1 MSLKEKIDADIKTA
15 MLAKEKDTLTAL
27 RAIKSAILL
36 AETEKGVVAA
46 LTEDVEMKLL
56 QKAAK
61 QRKESAEV
69 FATQNRA
76 DLAEKELAELAI
88 IERYLPQQLS
98 EEALKEKLT
107 AIIAR
112 LGVTSAADM
121 GKVMGVASKEL
132 AGTADGKAISA
143 MIKAIL
149 A

>member
-1 MSLKEKIDADIKTA
+1 MSLKVKIDADIKTA

-46 LTEDVEMKLL
+46 LTEEVELKLL

-69 FATQNRA
+69 FASQNRA

-88 IERYLPQQLS
+88 IEKYLPAQMS
-98 EEALKEKLT
+98 EEELKAKITE
-107 AIIAR
+107 IIAR
-112 LGVTSAADM
+112 LGVSSPSEM

-132 AGTADGKAISA
+132 AGAADGKTISA
-143 MIKAIL
+143 MIKSIL
-149 A
+149 G

>member
-1 MSLKEKIDADIKTA
+1 MSLKEKIDADIKAA

-36 AETEKGVVAA
+36 AATEKGASEELA
-46 LTEDVEMKLL
+46 NDAELKLL

-88 IERYLPQQLS
+88 IERYLPKQLS
-98 EEALKEKLT
+98 EEELKAKLT
-107 AIIAR
+107 EIIAR
-112 LGVTSAADM
+112 LGVTSAAEM
-121 GKVMGVASKEL
+121 GKVMGVATKEL
-132 AGTADGKAISA
+132 AGTADGKAISSA
-143 MIKAIL
+143 IKAIL
-149 A
+149 S

>member
-1 MSLKEKIDADIKTA
+1 MSLKVKIDADIKTA

-46 LTEDVEMKLL
+46 LTEEVELKLL

-69 FATQNRA
+69 FASQNRV

-88 IERYLPQQLS
+88 IEKYLPAQMS
-98 EEALKEKLT
+98 EEELKAKITE
-107 AIIAR
+107 IIAR
-112 LGVTSAADM
+112 LGVSSPSEM

-132 AGTADGKAISA
+132 AGAADGKTISA
-143 MIKAIL
+143 MIKSIL
-149 A
+149 G

>member
-15 MLAKEKDTLTAL
+15 MLAKEKDTLIPL

-36 AETEKGVVAA
+36 AETEKGASEELA
-46 LTEDVEMKLL
+46 NDAELKLL

-88 IERYLPQQLS
+88 IERYLPKQLS
-98 EEALKEKLT
+98 DEELKAKLT
-107 AIIAR
+107 EIIAR
-112 LGVTSAADM
+112 LGVTSAAEM
-121 GKVMGVASKEL
+121 GKVMGVATKEL
-132 AGTADGKAISA
+132 AGTADGKAISST
-143 MIKAIL
+143 IKSIL
-149 A
+149 G

>member
-1 MSLKEKIDADIKTA
+1 MSLKVKIDADIKTA

-46 LTEDVEMKLL
+46 LTEEVEVKLL

-69 FATQNRA
+69 FASQNRA

-88 IERYLPQQLS
+88 IEKYLPAQMS
-98 EEALKEKLT
+98 EEELKAKITE
-107 AIIAR
+107 IIAR
-112 LGVTSAADM
+112 LGVSSPSEM

-132 AGTADGKAISA
+132 AGAADGKTISA
-143 MIKAIL
+143 MIKSIL
-149 A
+149 G